1 MDGTRPSA
9 STNVRAFDGRM
20 AGRSLPAAERDPERL
35 DEHVRA
41 LAGQAQRRLDLEHV
55 VPVAGRLADDPQLE
69 EPLADRERL
78 AIGWLERLPVSDE
91 LHALVEPHPVD
102 GPHERM
108 ARRDTLKS
116 HAQVC
121 PDVARVRLEAL
132 VVDRAQDR

>member
-9 STNVRAFDGRM
+9 STNVRAFGGRM

-78 AIGWLERLPVSDE
+78 AIGRLERLRVADE
-91 LHALVEPHPVD
+91 LHALVEAHAMD
-102 GPHERM
+102 GPHERV
-108 ARRDTLKS
+108 ARGHALEPL
-116 HAQVC
+116 AQVC
-121 PDVARVRLEAL
+121 PDISRV
-132 VVDRAQDR
+132 